1 MKEREIKMIIHEE
14 LIKDRT
20 FRIHTTRSSHL
31 WFFNTYLPH
40 YVEFKTAYFQKEIF
54 YLTQEERELFV
65 VIVAFRGS
73 AKSTIMTLSYP
84 IWAMVGKLKKK
95 FIILISQTQQQARL
109 ILSNIKKEFETN
121 ELLISDFGPFGQ
133 DDDEWRANSLV
144 ISRYDT
150 RITAI
155 SSGESIRGLRH
166 LENRPDLIICDDVED
181 LNSVKTR
188 EGRNK
193 SYDWLTGDVIPAGGP
208 KTKYVII
215 GNLLHEDSLMMR
227 LKNSI
232 INEKLRGI
240 YKEYPLIRDKE
251 ILWPGKFPDMQSIKE
266 QKLKVAS
273 ESSWSR
279 EFLLTIISDED
290 RIVHPEWIHYYDE
303 LPREDKLRFT
313 LTGVDLAISEKAS
326 ADKTA
331 MVSGNVYG
339 YSDEKEMY
347 ILSNPI
353 NKRMSFPDAIE
364 EAKRLSRA
372 LGNGTPT
379 KLLVEEVAYQSS
391 FTQQLENDNIPAE
404 GVKVKGS
411 DKRARLSLTT
421 NLIRSGKIKFPRKGA
436 EELIEQLCGFGV
448 EKHDDLADAF
458 SILVLY
464 LISDKSVEPSVY
476 FVDWGPP
483 PNRGLSI
490 TDMMNRG
497 DFY

>member
-1 MKEREIKMIIHEE
+1 MKVHEE
-14 LIKDRT
+14 LIEDRI
-20 FRIHTTRSSHL
+20 FRIHTTRSSHF
-31 WFFNTYLPH
+31 WFFNTYFPH
-40 YVEFKTAYFQKEIF
+40 YVEFKTADFQKEIF
-54 YLTQEERELFV
+54 NMTQDERERFI

-84 IWAMVGKLKKK
+84 IWAMVGNLNKK

-109 ILSNIKKEFETN
+109 ILSNIKREFETN

-144 ISRYDT
+144 ISRYNT

-188 EGRNK
+188 EARVKADN
-193 SYDWLTGDVIPAGGP
+193 WLAGDVIPAGD
-208 KTKYVII
+208 KNTKYIII

-227 LKNSI
+227 LKNK
-232 INEKLRGI
+232 INHKKLNGI
-240 YKEYPLIRDKE
+240 YKEYPLIQGE
-251 ILWPGKFPDMQSIKE
+251 NILWPGKYPDMKSIEE
-266 QKLKVAS
+266 QKLKIAS

-290 RIVHPEWIHYYDE
+290 RIVHPEWIKYYDE
-303 LPREDKLRFT
+303 LPRDDEFIQT
-313 LTGVDLAISEKAS
+313 LTGIDLAISEKDT
-326 ADKTA
+326 ADYTA
-331 MVSGNVYG
+331 MVSAKVYD
-339 YSDEKEMY
+339 YSDERKIY
-347 ILSNPI
+347 ILPNPI
-353 NKRMSFPDAIE
+353 NKRLSFPDAIE
-364 EAKRLSRA
+364 EAKNLSRA
-372 LGNGTPT
+372 LGEGTPT
-379 KLLVEEVAYQSS
+379 KMLIEEVAYQSS
-391 FTQQLENDNIPAE
+391 FTQQLEQSEIPAE
-404 GVKVKGS
+404 GVKLKGS

-421 NLIRSGKIKFPRKGA
+421 HMIRTGKILFPRKGA
-436 EELIEQLCGFGV
+436 ERLIEQLIGFGI

-458 SILVLY
+458 SILILH
-464 LISDKSVEPSVY
+464 LISDRTVDPQVY
-476 FVDWGPP
+476 IADFGPP
-483 PNRGLSI
+483 PNRVFSI

>member
-1 MKEREIKMIIHEE
+1 MKIHEE
-14 LIKDRT
+14 LIRNRS
-20 FRIHTTRSSHL
+20 FRIHTTKRSHL
-31 WFFNTYLPH
+31 WFFNTYFPH
-40 YVEFKTAYFQKEIF
+40 YVEFQTADFQKEIF
-54 YLTQEERELFV
+54 NLTQDRETLFV

-73 AKSTIMTLSYP
+73 AKSTIMTLSCP
-84 IWAMVGKLKKK
+84 IWAMIGDLEKK
-95 FIILISQTQQQARL
+95 FIVLISQTQQQSRL
-109 ILSNIKKEFETN
+109 ILSNIKRELETN

-144 ISRYDT
+144 ISKYNT

-181 LNSVKTR
+181 LDSVKTR
-188 EGRNK
+188 ESRVK
-193 SYDWLTGDVIPAGGP
+193 SYQWLTGDVIPAGD
-208 KTKYVII
+208 KRTKYIII

-232 INEKLRGI
+232 VNNKLEGV
-240 YKEYPLIRDKE
+240 YKEYPLLKDGQ
-251 ILWPGKFPDMQSIKE
+251 ILWPGKYPDMKAIND

-273 ESSWSR
+273 DSSWSR

-290 RIVHPEWIHYYDE
+290 RIVYPEWIQYYDD

-313 LTGVDLAISEKAS
+313 ITGVDLAISQKTS

-331 MVSGNVYG
+331 MVSGNVYD
-339 YSDEKEMY
+339 YSDEKKMY
-347 ILSNPI
+347 ILPNPI
-353 NKRMSFPDAIE
+353 NKRLSFPDAIE
-364 EAKRLSRA
+364 TAKRLSKA

-379 KLLVEEVAYQSS
+379 KLLIEEVAYQSS
-391 FTQQLENDNIPAE
+391 FTQQLEEQNIPAE

-421 NLIRSGKIKFPRKGA
+421 NLIKSGKILFPRKGA
-436 EELIEQLCGFGV
+436 EELIGQLTGFGV

-464 LISDKSVEPSVY
+464 LISDKSVEPSMY
-476 FVDWGPP
+476 IVDWGPP

-490 TDMMNRG
+490 TEMMNRG
-497 DFY
+497 NFY

>member
-1 MKEREIKMIIHEE
+1 MKVHEE
-14 LIKDRT
+14 LIQDRI
-20 FRIHTTRSSHL
+20 FRIHTTRSSHF
-31 WFFNTYLPH
+31 WFFNTYFPH
-40 YVEFKTAYFQKEIF
+40 YVEFKTADFQKEIF
-54 YLTQEERELFV
+54 YLTQDENERFV

-84 IWAMVGKLKKK
+84 VWAMVGNLSKK

-109 ILSNIKKEFETN
+109 ILSNIKREFETN

-188 EGRNK
+188 EGRVKAHN
-193 SYDWLTGDVIPAGGP
+193 WLTGDVIPAGDK
-208 KTKYVII
+208 KTKYIII

-227 LKNSI
+227 LKNQ
-232 INEKLRGI
+232 INQKKLKGI
-240 YKEYPLIRDKE
+240 YKEYPLIQGE
-251 ILWPGKFPDMQSIKE
+251 NILWPGKYPDMKSIEE
-266 QKLKVAS
+266 QKLKIAS

-290 RIVHPEWIHYYDE
+290 RIVHPEWVKYYDE
-303 LPREDKLRFT
+303 LPRDDEFIQT
-313 LTGVDLAISEKAS
+313 LTGIDLAISEKDT
-326 ADKTA
+326 ADYTA
-331 MVSGNVYG
+331 MVSANVYD
-339 YSDEKEMY
+339 YSEERKIY
-347 ILSNPI
+347 ILPNPI
-353 NKRMSFPDAIE
+353 NKRLSFPDAIE
-364 EAKRLSRA
+364 EAKNLSRA
-372 LGNGTPT
+372 LGGGTPT
-379 KLLVEEVAYQSS
+379 KLLIEEVAYQSS
-391 FTQQLENDNIPAE
+391 FTQQLEQSEIPAE
-404 GVKVKGS
+404 GVKLKGS

-421 NLIRSGKIKFPRKGA
+421 HMIRTGKILFPRKGA
-436 EELIEQLCGFGV
+436 ERLMEQLIGFGI
-448 EKHDDLADAF
+448 EKHNDLADAF
-458 SILVLY
+458 SILIVY
-464 LISDKSVEPSVY
+464 LISDRTVDPQVY
-476 FVDWGPP
+476 IADFGPP

-497 DFY
+497 YFD

>member
-1 MKEREIKMIIHEE
+1 MKVHEE
-14 LIKDRT
+14 LINNRS
-20 FRIHTTRSSHL
+20 FRIHTTGKSHY
-31 WFFNTYLPH
+31 WFFNTYFSH
-40 YVEFKTAYFQKEIF
+40 YVEYKTADFQKEIF
-54 YLTQEERELFV
+54 GLTQNENELFV

-84 IWAMVGKLKKK
+84 IWAMVGELKKK
-95 FIILISQTQQQARL
+95 FIILISQTQQQSRL
-109 ILSNIKKEFETN
+109 ILSNIKREFETN
-121 ELLISDFGPFGQ
+121 ETLISDFGPFGE

-144 ISRYDT
+144 ISKYNT

-193 SYDWLTGDVIPAGGP
+193 SHEWLKGDVIPAGNP
-208 KTKYVII
+208 KSKYIII

-227 LKNSI
+227 LKNQI
-232 INEKLRGI
+232 VNGKLSGI
-240 YKEYPLIRDKE
+240 YKEYPLIQGEK
-251 ILWPGKFPDMQSIKE
+251 ILWPGKFPDMKSVEE
-266 QKLKVAS
+266 QKSKIAS

-303 LPREDKLRFT
+303 LPREDELRFT
-313 LTGVDLAISEKAS
+313 VTGVDLAISEKES

-331 MVSGNVYG
+331 MVSGNVYE
-339 YSDEKEMY
+339 YSDKKKMY
-347 ILSNPI
+347 IFPNPV

-364 EAKRLSRA
+364 EAKKLSRA

-379 KLLVEEVAYQSS
+379 KLLIEEVAYQSS
-391 FTQQLENDNIPAE
+391 FTQQLEHDGIPAE
-404 GVKVKGS
+404 GVKIHGS

-421 NLIRSGKIKFPRKGA
+421 NLIRTGKILFPRKGA
-436 EELIEQLCGFGV
+436 EQLIEQLTGFGI

-464 LISDKSVEPSVY
+464 LISERN
-476 FVDWGPP
+476 VDPQLYIVDYGPP
-483 PNRGLSI
+483 PNRVFGI
-490 TDMMNRG
+490 TDMMNHG
-497 DFY
+497 YFD